1 MNSDQMG
8 KELDQLK
15 MMALSP
21 QTRIILQKVALFDKK
36 NFAY

>member
-15 MMALSP
+15 MMALSAE
-21 QTRIILQKVALFDKK
+21 TRTILQKVALFDKK